1 MSKTLKNRRNIE
13 GAAAQREIL
22 KLRSEVSRLRNECNE
37 KEESF
42 KVLKSDFLESRNEV
56 RTLTEEKNKL
66 KEALDTKSSEF
77 EASTL
82 EKDKRIASLEAE
94 LREAGDKFEAES
106 GKLKLAAAEA
116 ATASQMKIGD
126 LKDEISHLM
135 QLKENYKILMSNC
148 YTLGSRCQRELERT
162 FTSAGAMCREKCAE
176 GDLEGLMR
184 WILSEIRAYKNVLST
199 REDYCAWIGTRSTAS
214 ILLKAGCQHIKACS
228 EPDFDVSAENVRRS
242 TTEASEWGRK
252 FLSDI
257 WSKGGKEVSV
267 EEAAKNSEK
276 VSKQLPC
283 FCYYFHSTDRTG
295 VCSFSLKI
303 ENSFAASEGG

>member
-1 MSKTLKNRRNIE
+1 VRSIQASKR
-13 GAAAQREIL
+13 
-22 KLRSEVSRLRNECNE
+22 CNE

-42 KVLKSDFLESRNEV
+42 KVLKSDFIESRNEV
-56 RTLTEEKNKL
+56 QTLTEEKNKL
-66 KEALDTKSSEF
+66 KEAFDTKSSEF
-77 EASTL
+77 EASTS

-94 LREAGDKFEAES
+94 LREAGGKFKAES

-148 YTLGSRCQRELERT
+148 YTLGNRCQRELERT

-184 WILSEIRAYKNVLST
+184 WILSEIHAYKNVLST
-199 REDYCAWIGTRSTAS
+199 REDYCAWIGARSTAS
-214 ILLKAGCQHIKACS
+214 ILLKVGCQHIKACS
-228 EPDFDVSAENVRRS
+228 EPDFEVSAENVRRL
-242 TTEASEWGRK
+242 TAEASEWGRK

-257 WSKGGKEVSV
+257 WSKGGKELRK
-267 EEAAKNSEK
+267 AAEK
-276 VSKQLPC
+276 AASIRKGLQQKKAE
-283 FCYYFHSTDRTG
+283 G
-295 VCSFSLKI
+295 VFSLV
-303 ENSFAASEGG
+303 SFIIVVCT